1 MKIRVVHFIW
11 IIGLIFYLHGL
22 AQAHTLKNEEVW
34 SKVYLTKEQALK
46 KAFPDGEE
54 IVLQKFWTD
63 RKQRKFIATTIGEP
77 FNKSRIKIYVGKKMG
92 KTTGLAIFDQI
103 IQPGHNPIQFQ
114 YMIVFQPE
122 GIIKKLVML
131 EYRGLQR
138 DEIVS
143 EKFLSQFNG
152 KNIDSDFKTVS
163 SKQGMTIPVQVLT
176 QGALKLTAICH
187 AYLASLKN

>member
-1 MKIRVVHFIW
+1 MKIRIVHVIW
-11 IIGLIFYLHGL
+11 IIGLMFYLPGL
-22 AQAHTLKNEEVW
+22 AQAHALKNEEVW

-46 KAFPDGEE
+46 NAFPDGEE
-54 IVLQKFWTD
+54 IVPQKFWTD
-63 RKQRKFIATTIGEP
+63 QKQRKFITDIIGEP
-77 FNKSRIKIYVGKKMG
+77 FNKSRIKIYVGKKME

-103 IQPGHNPIQFQ
+103 INPGHNPIQFQ
-114 YMIVFQPE
+114 YMAVFQPD
-122 GIIKKLVML
+122 GKIRKVVML

-152 KNIDSDFKTVS
+152 KNIDSDFKTVN

-176 QGALKLTAICH
+176 HGALKLAAICH
-187 AYLASLKN
+187 TYLASLKN